1 MTFKKQKFS
10 LNALLSICL
19 TFCQFEPGVAFKSGA
34 YKKSLQFP
42 NVSDCF
48 SILTGTLIF

>member
-19 TFCQFEPGVAFKSGA
+19 TFCHFEPGVAFKSGA
-34 YKKSLQFP
+34 YKKACSSQM
-42 NVSDCF
+42 C
-48 SILTGTLIF
+48 LIVLVY